1 MSATVLKTVKC
12 GRNISAAVFRQ
23 KHTLTAGESRLGAE
37 AVGTQ
42 QQQRHQQMHQVV
54 AQSGAAPLPPPHIFM
69 PPNVK
74 ELEASEKAQ
83 FSPRRTRDTSSAR
96 LAALG
101 SLYSSGM
108 MKSEGVRESSYNFD
122 SVPVDCHIGVYDGS
136 NTVSLDSSIQTNV
149 PKPFGL
155 SAQAPSHFHAPDCH
169 GEQDDKYVAGDLQD
183 HHQSTHISSKKTSG
197 TALCHFGSSGAKWGM
212 RGVTV
217 LPSVVGHTIRHY
229 GSLCYSGRLVVAG
242 MPPTPNYP
250 NLVRYWLFNSI
261 SNSGC
266 VCGREVV
273 KQERRIHNCMTDRV
287 QEKKDGEGVDSETPH
302 VQLTARQKLQRAV
315 KEYGSTVIVFH
326 VAISLTSLGICYL
339 LVSSGV
345 DMTGLIKALGINL
358 GTASDGVVDSSID
371 STAPDVMGPPQA
383 EGESDANTRRAAGAA
398 TFVVAYAVHKV
409 FAPARIGI
417 TLTATP
423 FIVRYLRRIGFLKPP
438 KPKTV

>member
-183 HHQSTHISSKKTSG
+183 HHQSTHISSKKTS
-197 TALCHFGSSGAKWGM
+197 
-212 RGVTV
+212 
-217 LPSVVGHTIRHY
+217 VV
-229 GSLCYSGRLVVAG
+229 
-242 MPPTPNYP
+242 
-250 NLVRYWLFNSI
+250 
-261 SNSGC
+261 
-266 VCGREVV
+266 
-273 KQERRIHNCMTDRV
+273 
-287 QEKKDGEGVDSETPH
+287 
-302 VQLTARQKLQRAV
+302 
-315 KEYGSTVIVFH
+315 
-326 VAISLTSLGICYL
+326 
-339 LVSSGV
+339 
-345 DMTGLIKALGINL
+345 
-358 GTASDGVVDSSID
+358 
-371 STAPDVMGPPQA
+371 
-383 EGESDANTRRAAGAA
+383 
-398 TFVVAYAVHKV
+398 
-409 FAPARIGI
+409 
-417 TLTATP
+417 
-423 FIVRYLRRIGFLKPP
+423 
-438 KPKTV
+438 